1 MFAPCGDRYL
11 DWHHLYFFYTLHT
24 IGRLQKGRG
33 DKQNDR
39 GVHGGENAKRRRR
52 SVA

>member
-1 MFAPCGDRYL
+1 MVVDKSPSRVSFFLFAAPA
-11 DWHHLYFFYTLHT
+11 

>member
-1 MFAPCGDRYL
+1 MQSAEVNK
-11 DWHHLYFFYTLHT
+11 WT